1 MPEGVVGTT
10 ITLFAQYQDGTGA
23 AVNPGTPLV
32 SIFDPFGEE
41 VAGPDTPTFEGSTGR
56 YSYDFPIPVDAP
68 LSDEWAAVWAG
79 VINGAGVESTEV
91 FTVLEA
97 GSIYFGPDCD
107 TPIWADVDEFIE
119 LHPEVDEDDALEA
132 LIEATWLLSGLIN
145 DRYHHAE
152 CWTDDYQYRKG
163 LCRIELAHQPVDT
176 VFSITRYDPDTGEET
191 AVDGWKKMAGGSVRI
206 CCRNTNWMW
215 LRNFNDISDPT
226 PCQSCDDA
234 TVRVRYRTLYNLPPG
249 SNRQVL
255 KLAWEFWKS
264 GQGKSCALPERV
276 TNVAREGVTW
286 TILDPLD
293 FLDKGL
299 TGIGSVDQWIS
310 RVNLKGW
317 AGLIDPLVRPR
328 LLFSELTGCSSS
340 CTGTEA

>member
-1 MPEGVVGTT
+1 MPAGVVGTT

-68 LSDEWAAVWAG
+68 LSDEWSAVWSG
-79 VINGAGVESTEV
+79 VINGTGVESTEM
-91 FTVLEA
+91 FTVAEA
-97 GSIYFGPDCD
+97 GGIQFGLDCQ
-107 TPIWADVDEFIE
+107 TLIWATVAELIE
-119 LHPEVDEDDALEA
+119 LHADIDEDSAMEVLA
-132 LIEATWLLSGLIN
+132 EATWLLSGLVN
-145 DRYHHAE
+145 DRYHHAQ

-163 LCRIELAHQPVDT
+163 LCRIELAHQPVAH
-176 VFSITRYDPDTGEET
+176 VFSITRFDPDTGEEV
-191 AVDGWKKMAGGSVRI
+191 AIDGWKNMAGGSVRI
-206 CCRNTNWMW
+206 CCRDTNSMW
-215 LRNFNDISDPT
+215 LRHSPIEEAS
-226 PCQSCDDA
+226 PCTSCDDK
-234 TVRVRYRTLYNLPPG
+234 TVRVRYRTLDNLPPG
-249 SNRQVL
+249 TSRQVL

-264 GQGKSCALPERV
+264 SQGKSCALPERV
-276 TNVAREGVTW
+276 TNVTREGVAW

-310 RVNLKGW
+310 RVNMKGW
-317 AGLIDPLVRPR
+317 AGMIDPLTRPR
-328 LLFSELTGCSSS
+328 LLFSELTGCGES
-340 CTGTEA
+340 CTGTEF